1 MSDYS
6 AKGIFLTRG
15 ETQEQLL
22 QRDMIVSTGVSIHL
36 KIRHLE
42 LLKEVGAGVV
52 PGSPVAKTPCS
63 QSKGLGFEPW
73 SGN

>member
-1 MSDYS
+1 M
-6 AKGIFLTRG
+6 
-15 ETQEQLL
+15 
-22 QRDMIVSTGVSIHL
+22 STGVSIHL

-42 LLKEVGAGVV
+42 MLKEVGAGVV